1 LNKTAVVILAAGKG
15 TRMKSEKAKV
25 LYEIGGRPML
35 SYVLDRAREMGSKK
49 TVVVVGHQADKVRE
63 AFSDKDII
71 FVEQKEQLGTGHAV
85 MQAEKALSRFKG
97 DILILSGDVP
107 LITSET
113 LTGLMDAHRK
123 SKATL
128 TVLTAEPENPYGYGR
143 IIKDSKGNIKKIV
156 EEKDATAE
164 ERKVREINTGIY
176 CVDSAFLL
184 KALKKIESKNVQKEH
199 YLTDI
204 VGIAVKEKRKVATCK
219 ASDFK
224 EAMGINSRIELAE
237 AECII
242 KTKTLEN
249 LMANG
254 VTIIDPS
261 STYISPSV
269 KIGPDTIVYPGAMIS
284 RDTTIG
290 KGCSIGPGSI
300 ISDTRIGN
308 GVKVKAYCVMEESEI
323 KDEAVIGPL
332 AHLRPQTV
340 IEKGAHIGNFVE
352 IKKSTVGEG
361 SKANHLTYIGDATI
375 GKGVNIGAGTITC
388 NYDGFRK
395 YQTIIEDNVFV
406 GSDTQFIAP
415 VRIGKGSLIG
425 AGSTITEDVPK
436 DSIAL
441 SRAKQETR
449 KGAAK
454 KYWKAKGKKA
464 EG

>member
-1 LNKTAVVILAAGKG
+1 MNSTAVIILAAGKG

-25 LYEIGGRPML
+25 LHEVGGRPML
-35 SYVLDRAREMGSKK
+35 SYVLDRAGEIGSKK
-49 TVVVVGHQADKVRE
+49 TVVVIGHQADKVKE
-63 AFSDKDII
+63 VFSGSGVT

-97 DILILSGDVP
+97 DVLILSGDVP

-113 LTGLMDAHRK
+113 LRGLMDAHKK
-123 SKATL
+123 SKAIL
-128 TVLTAEPENPYGYGR
+128 TVLTAEPEDPYGYGR
-143 IIKDSKGNIKKIV
+143 IIKDSKGGIKKIV
-156 EEKDATAE
+156 EEKDAIAKE
-164 ERKVREINTGIY
+164 KAVKEINTGIY
-176 CVDSAFLL
+176 CVDSEFLL
-184 KALKKIESKNVQKEH
+184 RALKMIEPKNVQKE
-199 YLTDI
+199 YYFTDI
-204 VGIAVKEKRKVATCK
+204 VGIAVNEKKRVATYR

-224 EAMGINSRIELAE
+224 EVMGINSRIEQAE

-242 KTKTLEN
+242 KIKTLEN
-249 LMANG
+249 LMASG

-269 KIGPDTIVYPGAMIS
+269 NIFPDTVIYPGAMIS
-284 RDTTIG
+284 GDTVIG

-300 ISDTRIGN
+300 ISNTRIGN
-308 GVKVKAYCVMEESEI
+308 CVKVKAYCVMEESEI

-352 IKKSTVGEG
+352 IKKSTIGEG

-388 NYDGFRK
+388 NYDGFKK

-406 GSDTQFIAP
+406 GSDTQLIAP
-415 VRIGKGSLIG
+415 VKIGKGSLIG
-425 AGSTITEDVPK
+425 AGTTVTEDVPA
-436 DSIAL
+436 DSMVL
-441 SRAKQETR
+441 SRVKQVTS
-449 KGAAK
+449 KGVAK
-454 KYWKAKGKKA
+454 KWKEKKKA
-464 EG
+464 SK